1 MQAVGWLAR
10 EDKLDFEEGRT
21 LKVGLKAPEMQG

>member
-10 EDKLDFEEGRT
+10 EG
-21 LKVGLKAPEMQG
+21 KVDITESKRGKVVALRDA

>member
-10 EDKLDFEEGRT
+10 EDKLSIEDRGRQRVVA
-21 LKVGLKAPEMQG
+21 LR